1 MDKKITFVGLIS
13 LAVVALV
20 IALNMI
26 FFKPASFRGTAYAD
40 PLVLAPDFTLKEA
53 NGGDFQL
60 QANHG
65 KIVLLFFGYTYCPDV
80 CPTTL
85 AELKVV
91 MEKLNG
97 EADKVQVVF
106 VSVDPGRDT
115 SEEMQKYTER
125 FFPSFIG
132 LSGSEEEL
140 APIWDDY
147 GVFREVVE
155 RTSETNY
162 IINHTARVT
171 LIDQNG
177 NMRLSYGFQT
187 PPEDIAHDIEILLN
201 Q

>member
-13 LAVVALV
+13 LAVVALA
-20 IALNMI
+20 IALNMF
-26 FFKPASFRGTAYAD
+26 FFKPASFRGTVYAD
-40 PLVLAPDFTLKEA
+40 PLVLAPDFTLMEA

-97 EADKVQVVF
+97 QADKVQVVF

-115 SEEMQKYTER
+115 SEEMQKYIER
-125 FFPSFIG
+125 FSPSFIG

>member
-1 MDKKITFVGLIS
+1 MAGS
-13 LAVVALV
+13 
-20 IALNMI
+20 
-26 FFKPASFRGTAYAD
+26 SCCS
-40 PLVLAPDFTLKEA
+40 
-53 NGGDFQL
+53 
-60 QANHG
+60 
-65 KIVLLFFGYTYCPDV
+65 FGYTYCPDV

-97 EADKVQVVF
+97 QADKVQVVF

-115 SEEMQKYTER
+115 SEEMQKYIER
-125 FFPSFIG
+125 FSPSFIG

>member
-1 MDKKITFVGLIS
+1 MDKRITLVGLAS
-13 LAVVALV
+13 LVIVALA
-20 IALNMI
+20 IFLNMI

-40 PLVLAPDFTLKEA
+40 PLVLAPDFTLKDA
-53 NGGDFQL
+53 NGHDFQL
-60 QANHG
+60 QSYHD

-85 AELKVV
+85 AELKLVT
-91 MEKLNG
+91 EKLGKN
-97 EADKVQVVF
+97 AANVQVVF
-106 VSVDPGRDT
+106 VSIDPGRDT
-115 SEEMQKYTER
+115 SETMQKYTER
-125 FFPSFIG
+125 FSPSFIG
-132 LSGSEEEL
+132 LSGSEQEL
-140 APIWDDY
+140 APIWDNY

-162 IINHTARVT
+162 IINHTARVI

>member
-13 LAVVALV
+13 LAVVALA
-20 IALNMI
+20 IALNMF

-97 EADKVQVVF
+97 KADKVQVVF

-115 SEEMQKYTER
+115 SEEMQKYIER
-125 FFPSFIG
+125 FSPSFIG

>member
-65 KIVLLFFGYTYCPDV
+65 RIVLLFFGYTYCPDV